1 MIKQERTEIN
11 GIEYTIN
18 TIVATRALSLQPQL
32 MKLIGRSLVAFFE
45 GNDGSAKTPDA
56 IAKLEGEVM
65 KKIVDTL
72 EYFRKRV
79 LEYKK
84 IGIAYVSTAKP
95 LTDEQKKAVAGK
107 LLETTGY
114 VDFQMNYTVDESLI
128 GGMVISIGDRVVD
141 SSIKHKIDELSRRLM
156 QIQL

>member
-32 MKLIGRSLVAFFE
+32 MKLIGRSLAAFVD

-72 EYFRKRV
+72 IEDVEKV
-79 LEYKK
+79 NIVELAKNL
-84 IGIAYVSTAKP
+84 IACGATKGTMSINFDNEFTGNLGTLY
-95 LTDEQKKAVAGK
+95 K
-107 LLETTGY
+107 LLFEIIKL
-114 VDFQMNYTVDESLI
+114 NYLSVFMQDGFNTVA
-128 GGMVISIGDRVVD
+128 
-141 SSIKHKIDELSRRLM
+141 
-156 QIQL
+156 

>member
-18 TIVATRALSLQPQL
+18 TIVATRALSLQPQI

-56 IAKLEGEVM
+56 VAKLEGEVM

-72 EYFRKRV
+72 IEDVEKV
-79 LEYKK
+79 NIVDLAKNL
-84 IGIAYVSTAKP
+84 IACGATKGTMSINFDNEFSGNLGTLY
-95 LTDEQKKAVAGK
+95 K
-107 LLETTGY
+107 LL
-114 VDFQMNYTVDESLI
+114 FAIIKMNFLDVFIVS
-128 GGMVISIGDRVVD
+128 D
-141 SSIKHKIDELSRRLM
+141 SVGA
-156 QIQL
+156 

>member
-32 MKLIGRSLVAFFE
+32 MKLIGRSLVAFFD

-72 EYFRKRV
+72 IEDVEKV
-79 LEYKK
+79 NIVDLAKNL
-84 IGIAYVSTAKP
+84 IACGATKGTMSINFDNEFTGNLGTLY
-95 LTDEQKKAVAGK
+95 K
-107 LLETTGY
+107 LL
-114 VDFQMNYTVDESLI
+114 FAIIKMNFLDVFIVS
-128 GGMVISIGDRVVD
+128 D
-141 SSIKHKIDELSRRLM
+141 SVGA
-156 QIQL
+156 

>member
-45 GNDGSAKTPDA
+45 GNDGSAKTAEA

-72 EYFRKRV
+72 IEDVEKV
-79 LEYKK
+79 NIVDLAKNL
-84 IGIAYVSTAKP
+84 IACGATKGTMSINFDNEFTGNLGTLY
-95 LTDEQKKAVAGK
+95 K
-107 LLETTGY
+107 LL
-114 VDFQMNYTVDESLI
+114 FAIIKMNFLDVFMSP
-128 GGMVISIGDRVVD
+128 D
-141 SSIKHKIDELSRRLM
+141 SVGA
-156 QIQL
+156 

>member
-32 MKLIGRSLVAFFE
+32 MKLIGRSLVAFFD

-72 EYFRKRV
+72 IEDVEKV
-79 LEYKK
+79 NIVDLAKNL
-84 IGIAYVSTAKP
+84 IACGATKGTMSINFDNEFTGNLGTLY
-95 LTDEQKKAVAGK
+95 K
-107 LLETTGY
+107 LL
-114 VDFQMNYTVDESLI
+114 FAIIKMNFLDVFIAS
-128 GGMVISIGDRVVD
+128 D
-141 SSIKHKIDELSRRLM
+141 SVGA
-156 QIQL
+156 

>member
-45 GNDGSAKTPDA
+45 GNDGSAKTAEA

-72 EYFRKRV
+72 IEDVEKV
-79 LEYKK
+79 NIVDLAKNL
-84 IGIAYVSTAKP
+84 IACGATKGTMSINFDNEFTGNLGTLY
-95 LTDEQKKAVAGK
+95 K
-107 LLETTGY
+107 LL
-114 VDFQMNYTVDESLI
+114 FAIIKMNFLDVFIVS
-128 GGMVISIGDRVVD
+128 D
-141 SSIKHKIDELSRRLM
+141 SVGA
-156 QIQL
+156 

>member
-11 GIEYTIN
+11 GVEYTIN

-56 IAKLEGEVM
+56 AAKLEGEVM

-72 EYFRKRV
+72 IEDVEKV
-79 LEYKK
+79 NIVDLAKNL
-84 IGIAYVSTAKP
+84 IACGATKGTMSINFDSEFTGNLGTLY
-95 LTDEQKKAVAGK
+95 K
-107 LLETTGY
+107 LLFAIIKLNFLDVFTSGGF
-114 VDFQMNYTVDESLI
+114 DTVA
-128 GGMVISIGDRVVD
+128 
-141 SSIKHKIDELSRRLM
+141 
-156 QIQL
+156 

>member
-72 EYFRKRV
+72 IEDVEKV
-79 LEYKK
+79 NIVDLAKNL
-84 IGIAYVSTAKP
+84 IACGATKGTMSINFDNEFTGNLGTLY
-95 LTDEQKKAVAGK
+95 K
-107 LLETTGY
+107 LL
-114 VDFQMNYTVDESLI
+114 FAIIKMNFLDVFIAS
-128 GGMVISIGDRVVD
+128 D
-141 SSIKHKIDELSRRLM
+141 SVGA
-156 QIQL
+156 